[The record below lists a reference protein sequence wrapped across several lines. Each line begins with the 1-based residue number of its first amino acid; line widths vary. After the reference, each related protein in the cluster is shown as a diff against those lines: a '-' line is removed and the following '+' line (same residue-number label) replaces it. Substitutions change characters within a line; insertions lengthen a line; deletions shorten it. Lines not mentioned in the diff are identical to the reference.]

1 MYYIGGDFIITEKM
15 KKIVFYMKKS
25 LDNNLKEYN
34 LTTVQLLILMY
45 LNENS
50 DKEIIQKNIR
60 EHLSLK
66 HSTVIEII
74 KKLELKKFV
83 NKDTNHKS
91 VLTITKEGKKLLN
104 KIGAKKGF
112 IENKLL
118 DGFSLDEINILS
130 EQLDRM
136 YKNIQGALNEK

>member
-34 LTTVQLLILMY
+34 LTTVQLLILMF

-50 DKEIIQKNIR
+50 DKEIIQKNIC

-104 KIGAKKGF
+104 KIGANKGF